1 MIFDALQ
8 GPITHLSRYRLY
20 KIVRIVQ
27 IQLLYEFEVHSP
39 SKIPRFRH
47 LRQLPCI
54 SVLVL
59 HSLLLL
65 LSSALATSTAQ
76 TAHTQRAQGTIK
88 NFKKRKDI
96 VDKNPGSDKEM
107 FPSSA
112 AANGMVSS
120 TINSYLQQ
128 TVPFIFGILLL

>member
-1 MIFDALQ
+1 MRDLC
-8 GPITHLSRYRLY
+8 RYSFCMNLKY
-20 KIVRIVQ
+20 ILHQ
-27 IQLLYEFEVHSP
+27 
-39 SKIPRFRH
+39 RF
-47 LRQLPCI
+47 LDSVIKDNSLVSG
-54 SVLVL
+54 SVLVR

-88 NFKKRKDI
+88 NFKIRKDI
-96 VDKNPGSDKEM
+96 SDKNPGSDKET

-112 AANGMVSS
+112 AADEMVSS